1 MIKEKFDVVGMT
13 CSSCAMSVE
22 KAVRKMDGVS
32 SVNVN
37 LLSNNMVVEYDDSL
51 VNPSTI
57 ISTVSSAGYNAML
70 TSSSTAPPTKDE
82 VSHVQSEIEEMK
94 QRVIVSL
101 VFMVL
106 LLYVAMGPMVGLPLP
121 SFLVGVKNAA
131 TMALVQF
138 FLTLPVVY
146 VNRQYY
152 QTGFKTLWHR
162 SPNMDSLIAI
172 GSGAAIVYGIYALFK
187 ITYGLGHSDLAMVR
201 HYSHDL
207 YFESAAMI
215 LGLITLGKYLEARS
229 KGRTSDAIA
238 KLMDLAPK
246 VATVV
251 RGDQEVEIPV
261 GELVEGDI
269 VVIKPGQSIPVDG
282 VIIDGSSAVDESALT
297 GESIPVAKSAGDKVI
312 SATINKAGAF
322 RFQATRIGDD
332 TTLAQI
338 IRLVEE
344 AGSSKAP
351 IAKLADQISGVFVP
365 VVIAIAL
372 VASITWLILGYPFE
386 FALTIGVAVLVISCP
401 CALGLATPVAI
412 MVGTG
417 QGALHGILVR
427 SAEALETAHSVDT
440 VVLDKT
446 GTITE
451 GKPQVTDVIS
461 GSALSP
467 EELLTIGAS
476 LEKPSEHPLAEAIV
490 SSAAEAQVQLHP
502 VSDFLAVPGK
512 GVKAKIGEQK
522 YLAGNLSFMR
532 ENKINLGE
540 LEAKADHLAEQG
552 KTPMYFANTKEALG
566 IIAVADVVKPSSKIA
581 IQSLRELGIEVVML
595 TGDNKKTAEAIRR
608 ELELETVLAEV
619 LPEDK
624 EREIRILQEQG
635 RTVAMV
641 GDGVND
647 APALARAHVGIAIGA
662 GTDVAIESADIVL
675 MKNDLV
681 DVVTAIKLSKAT
693 LRNIK
698 QNLFWAFF
706 YNTLGIPLAAGLLYP
721 FFGWKLN
728 PMYAAAAMSLSS
740 IFVVSNALRLRRFKP
755 N

>member
-22 KAVRKMDGVS
+22 KAVRKMNGVS

-51 VNPSTI
+51 VNSSTI

-187 ITYGLGHSDLAMVR
+187 ITYGLGHSGLAMVR

-282 VIIDGSSAVDESALT
+282 VIRRRMSQLSRARVS
-297 GESIPVAKSAGDKVI
+297 PWP
-312 SATINKAGAF
+312 
-322 RFQATRIGDD
+322 R
-332 TTLAQI
+332 
-338 IRLVEE
+338 
-344 AGSSKAP
+344 
-351 IAKLADQISGVFVP
+351 VP
-365 VVIAIAL
+365 V
-372 VASITWLILGYPFE
+372 T
-386 FALTIGVAVLVISCP
+386 
-401 CALGLATPVAI
+401 
-412 MVGTG
+412 
-417 QGALHGILVR
+417 R
-427 SAEALETAHSVDT
+427 
-440 VVLDKT
+440 
-446 GTITE
+446 
-451 GKPQVTDVIS
+451 
-461 GSALSP
+461 
-467 EELLTIGAS
+467 
-476 LEKPSEHPLAEAIV
+476 
-490 SSAAEAQVQLHP
+490 
-502 VSDFLAVPGK
+502 
-512 GVKAKIGEQK
+512 
-522 YLAGNLSFMR
+522 
-532 ENKINLGE
+532 
-540 LEAKADHLAEQG
+540 
-552 KTPMYFANTKEALG
+552 
-566 IIAVADVVKPSSKIA
+566 
-581 IQSLRELGIEVVML
+581 
-595 TGDNKKTAEAIRR
+595 
-608 ELELETVLAEV
+608 
-619 LPEDK
+619 
-624 EREIRILQEQG
+624 
-635 RTVAMV
+635 
-641 GDGVND
+641 
-647 APALARAHVGIAIGA
+647 
-662 GTDVAIESADIVL
+662 
-675 MKNDLV
+675 
-681 DVVTAIKLSKAT
+681 
-693 LRNIK
+693 
-698 QNLFWAFF
+698 
-706 YNTLGIPLAAGLLYP
+706 
-721 FFGWKLN
+721 
-728 PMYAAAAMSLSS
+728 
-740 IFVVSNALRLRRFKP
+740 
-755 N
+755 